1 MADDTYTLH
10 GTADLVRLDSA
21 CHGLLKQFVGWLQQ
35 APHSL
40 PASEAGELTHAAD
53 RYLRDFL
60 VDILETGP
68 ADADPTLVRRYLA
81 NWYIIHTLEPTARE
95 VDRILCA
102 LDLLY
107 HFLAER
113 GILDP
118 AGAERVRSQ
127 LLDRDYYQRRLETF
141 WELAPDTIAAW
152 RAVDD
157 YRRGPTAAPAL
168 APH

>member
-1 MADDTYTLH
+1 MTDTTYTLQ
-10 GTADLVRLDSA
+10 GTADLVRLDGA

-35 APHSL
+35 APQDL
-40 PASEAGELTHAAD
+40 PAGEAGELTHAAD

-68 ADADPTLVRRYLA
+68 ADADPTLVRRYLG
-81 NWYIIHTLEPTARE
+81 NWYIIHTLEPSTQE
-95 VDRILCA
+95 MDRITRT

-118 AGAERVRSQ
+118 AGAQRVRFQ
-127 LLDRDYYQRRLETF
+127 LRNRDYYHQRLETF
-141 WELAPDTIAAW
+141 WELTPDTIAPW

-157 YRRGPTAAPAL
+157 YRRGPAAG
-168 APH
+168 